1 MPQYKDGTARALSAS
16 PQRIELVGGIT
27 TNNIVKGDLFR
38 FQADVAAAWFVVSN
52 VVSSTQFDLTTPYNA
67 AQAFD
72 TLLPYIIVRDFTVN
86 LGLPE
91 LAPGDIAIREVYT
104 QAMRILDALA
114 FRGAPATFS
123 FVGTIT
129 TGDKPFR
136 WYAPLPLLTRTVHI
150 AVGSPVAGVPLIVD
164 VKKNG
169 ASIFSSQSAMPQIPI
184 GSYAGEVSI
193 VTQLVLG
200 DYLTVNIPQA
210 AGSDL
215 VVQVRF

>member
-1 MPQYKDGTARALSAS
+1 MPQYRDGSARALSGA
-16 PQRIELVGGIT
+16 PQRIELVGGLT
-27 TNNIVKGDLFR
+27 TNNITVGDLFR

-52 VVSSTQFDLTTPYNA
+52 VVSTTQFDLSTPYNA
-67 AQAFD
+67 AQLFD

-91 LAPGDIAIREVYT
+91 LAPGDIAIREIYT
-104 QAMRILDALA
+104 QAMRILDGLA

-129 TGDKPFR
+129 AGDKPFR

-150 AVGSPVAGVPLIVD
+150 ALGSPASAVPLIVD
-164 VKKNG
+164 IKKNG
-169 ASIFSSQSAMPQIPI
+169 ASIFPNQTSMPQIPI
-184 GSYAGEVSI
+184 GSYAGEVSL
-193 VTQLVLG
+193 VNQLALG

-210 AGSDL
+210 SGEDL

>member
-1 MPQYKDGTARALSAS
+1 MPQYKDGTARALSGA
-16 PQRIELVGGIT
+16 PQRIELVGAIT
-27 TNNIVKGDLFR
+27 TNNITIGDLFR
-38 FQADVAAAWFVVSN
+38 FQADVAAAWFVVSSI
-52 VVSSTQFDLTTPYNA
+52 VSTTQFDLSTPYNA
-67 AQAFD
+67 AQNFD
-72 TLLPYIIVRDFTVN
+72 TLLPYIIVRDFTPN

-114 FRGAPATFS
+114 FRGSPATFS

-129 TGDKPFR
+129 IGDKPFR
-136 WYAPLPLLTRTVHI
+136 WYTPVPILTRTVHI
-150 AVGSPVAGVPLIVD
+150 AVGTPVSGVPLIVD

-184 GSYAGEVSI
+184 GGYAGEASV
-193 VTQLVLG
+193 VTQLALG